1 MQRKVSDW
9 AGNIAGLIIVIA
21 VNAMANAVPI
31 GGQTT
36 GQVSAK
42 LESLF
47 TPAGFTFGIWGVI
60 YTGLII
66 FVIYQALPGQRAN
79 AAIARIGPMFKL
91 NCLANAL
98 WIFAWHYDQLIIS
111 FILMLII
118 LGSLVR
124 IYLDLGIASGPA
136 STGRRFFVH
145 LPFSLYTGWISVATI
160 ANFSAVQSG
169 MGLNGAVLDPVSWTL
184 VKLALAG
191 AIGAAVI
198 LRRDDIAYGAVVAW
212 AGFGILSKQ
221 SETPAVAGSAATVVI
236 LALVLMVYVAA
247 AQLLARRA
255 N

>member
-9 AGNIAGLIIVIA
+9 AGNIAALIIVVA
-21 VNAMANAVPI
+21 TNGMANAVPI

-60 YTGLII
+60 YAGLII
-66 FVIYQALPGQRAN
+66 FVIYQALPAQRAN

-98 WIFAWHYDQLIIS
+98 WIFAWHYDLLIIS
-111 FILMLII
+111 FVLMLVI
-118 LGSLVR
+118 LGSLIR
-124 IYLDLGIASGPA
+124 IYLDLGIARGPA

-145 LPFSLYTGWISVATI
+145 LPFSLYTGWITVATI
-160 ANFSAVQSG
+160 ANLSAVQSG
-169 MGLNGAVLDPVSWTL
+169 LGLNGAVLDPVSWTL
-184 VKLALAG
+184 LKLALAG
-191 AIGAAVI
+191 GIGALVI
-198 LRRDDIAYGAVVAW
+198 LRRGDIAYGAVVAW

-221 SETPAVAGSAATVVI
+221 AETAAVAGAATTVVA
-236 LALVLMVYVAA
+236 LALFLAIFESA
-247 AQLLARRA
+247 DQLWARRR
-255 N
+255 